1 MKSLLGAVLQKIV
14 FAFKVAFL
22 KVIEENMDTKLFMVL
37 DSPKGKELDDAN
49 MKLIENLI
57 KKELDENQI
66 IIASIYNFEHEKMI
80 KINERAIEGRND

>member
-1 MKSLLGAVLQKIV
+1 
-14 FAFKVAFL
+14 
-22 KVIEENMDTKLFMVL
+22 MDTKLFMVL